1 MGNHNPGREI
11 FKAFNTAL
19 ITGAFFETITKL
31 SQDSGIFKRCTITA
45 QKNWYFYTT
54 IAQPMASSF
63 EKYQKRRLLSSYLSV
78 VISVSLVLFLLG
90 LLGLLVLNSKK
101 VADHF
106 KEKIALTVF
115 LKDTAKQVEIDQL
128 QQSLALAEYT
138 KSATFVSKEQ
148 AAEEHSA
155 TIGENFMEFLGYNP
169 LQNSIDVYLL
179 ADFVSPTKLEEIQN
193 EIQTKDFVDDVVY
206 DRPLIVLLNDNIK
219 KISFWVL
226 IISAVFLFIAV
237 LLINSSIRLSV
248 YAKRFTIKT
257 MQMVGATKGFIR
269 RPFIWRSIKLG
280 IVGALLAIL
289 GIAAILY
296 YLDHTFPQMRFMEDP
311 LLIGGLFL
319 FVFLM
324 GVLISWLSTFFA
336 TQRFLNLRTDEL
348 YY

>member
-1 MGNHNPGREI
+1 
-11 FKAFNTAL
+11 
-19 ITGAFFETITKL
+19 
-31 SQDSGIFKRCTITA
+31 
-45 QKNWYFYTT
+45 
-54 IAQPMASSF
+54 MATSF
-63 EKYQKRRLLSSYLSV
+63 EKYQKRRLISSYFSV
-78 VISVSLVLFLLG
+78 VISISLVLFLLG
-90 LLGLLVLNSKK
+90 LLGLLVLNTKK

-106 KEKIALTVF
+106 KEQIALTVY

-169 LQNSIDVYLL
+169 LQNSIDVYML
-179 ADFVSPTKLEEIQN
+179 ADYVSPSKLEEIQG
-193 EIQTKDFVDDVVY
+193 EIMTKDFVDEVIY
-206 DRPLIVLLNDNIK
+206 DKPLIVLLNDNIK

-226 IISAVFLFIAV
+226 VISGVFLFIAV

-257 MQMVGATKGFIR
+257 MQMVGATKTFIR
-269 RPFIWRSIKLG
+269 RPFIWKSMKLG
-280 IVGALLAIL
+280 MLGAFLAII
-289 GIAAILY
+289 GMAIVLY
-296 YLDHTFPQMRFMEDP
+296 YLNQYFPQLRLLEDKG
-311 LLIGGLFL
+311 LLVAL
-319 FVFLM
+319 FVFVFVM
-324 GVLISWLSTFFA
+324 GAVITWISTFFA